1 MLASFKLIN
10 SMPHSDRALVS
21 TSAPFSNSYRVN
33 YLVDSVPDGMAV
45 DCLSQVSRIY
55 LHSTSHNLCCF
66 KAALHINKQ
75 CIRLMSHAHKK
86 TSAGFSKMSGSQGVL
101 VYSEV
106 L

>member
-1 MLASFKLIN
+1 MASFKLIN

-86 TSAGFSKMSGSQGVL
+86 HWLASLKCLGAK
-101 VYSEV
+101 VY
-106 L
+106 